1 MKFNEFSSQYGSSPL
16 IANYL
21 RIQFSKS
28 IEEIIVG
35 YSKTSKGFNPLR
47 DLRSSAEQPVEYRV
61 LDLFDDAAEIDR
73 VRLSSKLRLKV
84 DVGGAVRMVSHCCQ

>member
-1 MKFNEFSSQYGSSPL
+1 MKFIVWIFPTNPRLPS
-16 IANYL
+16 
-21 RIQFSKS
+21 QFSKS

-84 DVGGAVRMVSHCCQ
+84 DVGGAVRMVSLADNGV

>member
-1 MKFNEFSSQYGSSPL
+1 M
-16 IANYL
+16 
-21 RIQFSKS
+21 QFAKS

-35 YSKTSKGFNPLR
+35 FGKRSKSFNPLQ

-61 LDLFDDAAEIDR
+61 LDLFADAAEIDR

-84 DVGGAVRMVSHCCQ
+84 DVGGAVRLVKLVPVLDNSIIH